1 MKLKAFFTIFK
12 GIFIEVNK
20 KILWKGKSPTL
31 GQCKKLV
38 VYFGLYNSFLV
49 FQGGEDQINTVC
61 KK

>member
-1 MKLKAFFTIFK
+1 MKLKVFFTIFK

-20 KILWKGKSPTL
+20 KSFWKGESPTL

-38 VYFGLYNSFLV
+38 VYFGLYKSFLV